1 MIVSSI
7 SKCQLLSYLG
17 TYIDIHIVLKLRNGL
32 TSKNLNRKNAYLFSR
47 QDFLKDLC
55 KRDMLDYSIF
65 SVETYI
71 AFHKEKLQ
79 IYSEKIIRVITLPTK
94 VFC

>member
-1 MIVSSI
+1 
-7 SKCQLLSYLG
+7 
-17 TYIDIHIVLKLRNGL
+17 
-32 TSKNLNRKNAYLFSR
+32 
-47 QDFLKDLC
+47 
-55 KRDMLDYSIF
+55 MLDYSILI
-65 SVETYI
+65 VETYI

>member
-1 MIVSSI
+1 MRGR
-7 SKCQLLSYLG
+7 Q
-17 TYIDIHIVLKLRNGL
+17 
-32 TSKNLNRKNAYLFSR
+32 KNLNKQNAYLFSR

-55 KRDMLDYSIF
+55 KRDIPMLDYSIYLF
-65 SVETYI
+65 SIEIYI

-79 IYSEKIIRVITLPTK
+79 IYSEKSIRVITLPTK